1 MRRCIGFVLFIGSLL
16 CGQPRID
23 TSRADA
29 IAAAQ
34 HKQQKVAGLA
44 VGVVTR
50 DGAYRQGYG
59 VRSLDSSFQGRPY
72 GHRSAP
78 PACRAVRDRRIGRG
92 DAWGPS
98 GYRKRSDGSV
108 FSTTAGARRSET
120 LSGSGAEGG
129 AGLWP
134 AESPRHLGG

>member
-78 PACRAVRDRRIGRG
+78 PACRAVRDRRTGRG
-92 DAWGPS
+92 DAWG
-98 GYRKRSDGSV
+98 SV
-108 FSTTAGARRSET
+108 RMPEALGRERFLDHRRREEIRDAIRLGRRGWSRPLAG
-120 LSGSGAEGG
+120 
-129 AGLWP
+129 
-134 AESPRHLGG
+134 